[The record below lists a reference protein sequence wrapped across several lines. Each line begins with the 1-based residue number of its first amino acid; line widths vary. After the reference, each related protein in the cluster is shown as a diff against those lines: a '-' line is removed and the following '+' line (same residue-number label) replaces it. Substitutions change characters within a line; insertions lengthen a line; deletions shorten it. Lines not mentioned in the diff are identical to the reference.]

1 MPSHGLNFRFSTIFH
16 DKSATFTKERNI
28 SYFFPRR
35 NKRRYKLARLQLVL
49 NRFSAW
55 KPLTC
60 ITFFLDSYREKTIPS
75 PKCIYERIDL
85 SRNRLSPPKT
95 GPLLLVSIE
104 TLNWRD
110 CVRKICQRR
119 DPRREISN
127 VYDFSDSP
135 VENTGEWKTR
145 NSWEISSPD
154 WIPEISLERGTFP
167 CFSFPSPSIAIWK
180 NLGYQHDSKFGCS
193 RSSNSRRESVI
204 KMFAERHRV
213 NRSGSPRWK
222 RKITRAR
229 GDESWIDSG
238 SKIRVGPPGSLE
250 ELIRGQKLE
259 SFRDV
264 VVASDRVW
272 KDTVPPLYRRH

>member
-1 MPSHGLNFRFSTIFH
+1 MA
-16 DKSATFTKERNI
+16 KFTKERNI

-35 NKRRYKLARLQLVL
+35 NKRRYKLARLQVIL

-55 KPLTC
+55 KPLIH
-60 ITFFLDSYREKTIPS
+60 ITFFLDSYRGKTVPS

-95 GPLLLVSIE
+95 GPLLPVSIE

-145 NSWEISSPD
+145 NSWEISS
-154 WIPEISLERGTFP
+154 
-167 CFSFPSPSIAIWK
+167 
-180 NLGYQHDSKFGCS
+180 S
-193 RSSNSRRESVI
+193 RLNSRNISGEGNVSV
-204 KMFAERHRV
+204 FFF
-213 NRSGSPRWK
+213 SLP
-222 RKITRAR
+222 
-229 GDESWIDSG
+229 IDLCRDLKKFRISTHVRN
-238 SKIRVGPPGSLE
+238 SVVLDRR
-250 ELIRGQKLE
+250 IRGEK
-259 SFRDV
+259 
-264 VVASDRVW
+264 A
-272 KDTVPPLYRRH
+272 